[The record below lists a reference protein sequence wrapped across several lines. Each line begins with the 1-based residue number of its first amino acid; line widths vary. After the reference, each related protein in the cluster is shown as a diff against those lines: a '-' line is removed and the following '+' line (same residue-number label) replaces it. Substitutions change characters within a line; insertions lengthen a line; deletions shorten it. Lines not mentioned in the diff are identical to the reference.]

1 MALVGLVTE
10 ATKDNV
16 YITMYMCSFVV
27 LFLIIINE
35 LRLIHHSCDLRQIT
49 VCLTFLNSTKSYP
62 SESACRHFWEN
73 NRCSSN
79 EL

>member
-27 LFLIIINE
+27 LF
-35 LRLIHHSCDLRQIT
+35 
-49 VCLTFLNSTKSYP
+49 F
-62 SESACRHFWEN
+62 
-73 NRCSSN
+73 
-79 EL
+79 